1 MAEGR
6 KRRQEDGGE
15 GEEEDVAP
23 VDAVFSVAGGVDGEG
38 GEASVAT
45 GGESRSGIKQKRI
58 MSSDLLVVLF
68 PPTEFCYVLRS
79 CSKRMVDN
87 LECTLGKNNFLVLLY
102 IINSDGKKH

>member
-15 GEEEDVAP
+15 GEEEVAP

-45 GGESRSGIKQKRI
+45 GGESRSGIKQTRI
-58 MSSDLLVVLF
+58 MSSDMLLVVLS
-68 PPTEFCYVLRS
+68 PHR
-79 CSKRMVDN
+79 
-87 LECTLGKNNFLVLLY
+87 VLLRP
-102 IINSDGKKH
+102 S